1 MNIEQ
6 QIEILNK
13 EVEVLK
19 NQVNRMVELN
29 ILSTHVGFIA
39 RYESEMHRHP
49 NLKKTYEAV
58 EDIYFDLSGSFRYT
72 SYEYFRA
79 VLSKYRPR
87 LKK

>member
-19 NQVNRMVELN
+19 KQVSRMVELN

-58 EDIYFDLSGSFRYT
+58 EDIYFDLAGCFRYT
-72 SYEYFRA
+72 SYEVFRN
-79 VLSKYRPR
+79 VLSRFRPR
-87 LKK
+87 SKK

>member
-19 NQVNRMVELN
+19 NQVSRMVELN

-39 RYESEMHRHP
+39 RYESEMHKHS
-49 NLKKTYEAV
+49 NLKKTYESV
-58 EDIYFDLSGSFRYT
+58 EDIYFDLAGCFRYT
-72 SYEYFRA
+72 SYEYFRT
-79 VLSKYRPR
+79 VLCKFRPR